1 VDRNLENAHQ
11 SHTTVPG
18 PITVTTENGARLTIA
33 NRERCTVSIVNH
45 SVGSDGIRHEE
56 VSEGKFIVLKHGL
69 NYIDHQPSSVWLE
82 LCPVVSPG
90 DPSIAHGRWLD
101 GHTSPDLKD
110 RTPAPD
116 GWVNKPGSV
125 DVEKDE
131 AATAMEIARLVANIQ
146 SFGSIVLTTS
156 QRDLL
161 DKLRG

>member
-101 GHTSPDLKD
+101 GHTPPNLKD
-110 RTPAPD
+110 RTPAP
-116 GWVNKPGSV
+116 

-146 SFGSIVLTTS
+146 SFGSIVLTNS